1 VTAHSQQDMFSL
13 FMARSTATPDAP
25 FLIATD
31 GTVLTYDA
39 ALRRSAQLAHAFR
52 ARGVKPGD
60 RIAIQVE
67 KSQTA
72 LLTWLAALQ
81 AGAVYLPLNTGYTTG
96 ELRYF
101 LGDAQPA
108 LLLCRPED
116 EAALAA
122 LCDEI
127 GVPCLLT
134 LDAAGT
140 CGSLVDEAAGQSER
154 FDPVAVTPDALAAIL
169 YTSGTTGRSKGAMLT
184 HANLV
189 SNAVTL
195 AGHWRFTEADRLL
208 HALPIFHTHG
218 LFVATNITIAAGS
231 AMIFLPAFNAG
242 ELVRLMPQAS
252 VLMGVPTFYTRLLG
266 HPGFTRDLAAPMRLF
281 ISGSAPLSAETH
293 KEFSA
298 LTGHAILERYGMTET
313 NMNTSNPYDGL
324 RKPGSVGFPL
334 PGVDLRIADPAT
346 GTILPQGEIGGIEVR
361 GPNVFA
367 GYWQMPEKTAQ
378 EFRADGFFITGDMG
392 LVDAEGY
399 VHIVGRA
406 KDLIIAGGL
415 NIYPAEVEAAL
426 DEIPGIAESAVI
438 GVPHPDLGEAVVAVV
453 RSTDPALDEAAI
465 AAALKDRLA
474 RFKTPR
480 AVIVVDELPRN
491 AMGKVQK
498 NVLRDAHAA
507 LFAPARQDTP

>member
-1 VTAHSQQDMFSL
+1 MQDPATDMLSL
-13 FMARSTATPDAP
+13 FLATCESAPQAP
-25 FLIATD
+25 FLIAAD

-39 ALRRSAQLAHAFR
+39 ARRRSAQIAGAFR
-52 ARGVKPGD
+52 KAGVQPGD
-60 RIAIQVE
+60 RVAIQTE

-101 LGDAQPA
+101 LGDAAPA

-116 EAALAA
+116 EPALAP
-122 LCDEI
+122 LCAEI
-127 GVPCLLT
+127 GVPALLT
-134 LDAAGT
+134 LDAQGT
-140 CGSLVDEAAGQSER
+140 GGTLIGAADSQPEA
-154 FDPVAVTPDALAAIL
+154 FTPAPLAADGLAAIL

-184 HANLV
+184 HANLA
-189 SNAVTL
+189 SNALTL
-195 AGHWRFTEADRLL
+195 REYWRFTAADRLL

-218 LFVATNITIAAGS
+218 LFVATNTTIAAGS
-231 AMIFLPAFNAG
+231 AMIFLPRFDADD
-242 ELVRLMPQAS
+242 LVRLMPQAS
-252 VLMGVPTFYTRLLG
+252 VLMGVPTFYTRLLS

-293 KEFSA
+293 REFSA
-298 LTGHAILERYGMTET
+298 LTGQALLERYGMTET
-313 NMNTSNPYDGL
+313 NMNTSNPYDGT

-334 PGVDLRIADPAT
+334 PGTALRIADPES

-361 GPNVFA
+361 GANVFC

-392 LVDAEGY
+392 LIDAEGY

-406 KDLIIAGGL
+406 KDLIIAGGF

-438 GVPHPDLGEAVVAVV
+438 GVPHPDLGEGVVAVV
-453 RSTDPALDEAAI
+453 RAADPALDQAAVLT
-465 AAALKDRLA
+465 ALKDRLA
-474 RFKTPR
+474 RFKQPR
-480 AVIVVDELPRN
+480 AVIFAQDLPRN

-498 NVLRDAHAA
+498 NVLREEHAG
-507 LFAPARQDTP
+507 LFAGKA